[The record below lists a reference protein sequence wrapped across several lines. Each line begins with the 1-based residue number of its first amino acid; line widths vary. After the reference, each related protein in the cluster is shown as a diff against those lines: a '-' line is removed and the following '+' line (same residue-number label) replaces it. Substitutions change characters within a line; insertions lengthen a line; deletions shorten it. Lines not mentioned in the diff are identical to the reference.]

1 VTFKT
6 FYYLCDTLLK
16 DCRAIRTEEGA
27 FYLKGVIEIIFIGK
41 FSQNFPA
48 SKIIGNGTTSLI
60 CTAMRAWHSPY
71 PLVWAIVFIR
81 CKGNARSL
89 PMDKDN
95 KFPHLIVFLLKAER
109 RGQGGRKDI

>member
-1 VTFKT
+1 MLPRRIVAQSARRSTF
-6 FYYLCDTLLK
+6 LV
-16 DCRAIRTEEGA
+16 
-27 FYLKGVIEIIFIGK
+27 KGVIEIIFIGK

-48 SKIIGNGTTSLI
+48 SKIIDDGTTSLI
-60 CTAMRAWHSPY
+60 CTAMRAWHLSY

-95 KFPHLIVFLLKAER
+95 RFPHLVVFIKSRTE
-109 RGQGGRKDI
+109 GTGR